1 MASSPTPNSL
11 VSSLNPDVTQSRL
24 SLFSDLTPLERGEI
38 SSAWKARCQ
47 LASCIGLF
55 CLSLLAICA
64 GTLVL
69 TLLPATPMF
78 IGIAFIA
85 LGSVLLVTSLL
96 LHLSTRP
103 NKKTVTQQVNIQ
115 DLQTQLQ
122 GLLAATDARG
132 LAING
137 FYSNGDPKLIIQGRE
152 NLLAKFDRDLRKKEV
167 DLYRLISSE
176 TENRHR
182 VLSDLSEFR
191 EMQERIGE
199 ELELLYRSY
208 NQHITGTRDT
218 GRDGRLM
225 ELYQERDLLIQD
237 LADVSIEKA
246 NQTETI
252 AHLQTTLNTLIQRI
266 RSLENQISTDADNGQ
281 QHAGLVAGLQPL
293 LQEQN
298 ILLSRLSQAY
308 ESLINLSIR
317 DENLTNRRIDLEKEI
332 QSLIEATSERIVFN
346 REYRDRYLRSAGTI
360 NQLTNNLREKE
371 ATLLGLTQEIEV
383 LTEEVERLRNRQLGG
398 EYTQEDIDRYRN
410 TISVKE
416 MAIEQLQEQLVRYR
430 QLIDEAAVVNSRI
443 SQGTQESERRALQ
456 IAALEQRE
464 RVLNTKILALQ
475 GDIDR
480 QEAEKQRLRLE
491 NEELRELVLTAE
503 SNPGSNAQIEA
514 LQREIRRLTV
524 DLEAVIRERADLSEA
539 LSIARTQLTD
549 SQLRYA
555 TLREEVLAKDEEI
568 AGLKIEV
575 DRLRANIRAYD
586 NDIDNLHRSL
596 RGEGE
601 LRNSIDILRN
611 EIDRL
616 EQEKLNLN
624 ARLLDTVE
632 QNRTNIE
639 LLQQSEQEKE
649 RLIQEIQGL
658 RIRHDQEKA
667 GLQEQISQL
676 QQTMQDRHLQHTE
689 ETSRLKLENN
699 QLEDLLRDANRLAE
713 HSEEGAMQ
721 MLATQLIALSS
732 HIKQRKKTETQ
743 RLEFSEM
750 LAFTAPRFFGHIG
763 TGLSCRQLR
772 PGVYLEAELPEDATD
787 AQKRA
792 VIEQR
797 CLREWFLALL
807 GFCTIDQIEAIS
819 QRANALV
826 AASQGQP
833 HLDELFDELAEAFP
847 EIRTSS
853 GTLTEWLSTCYS
865 YVTDLQI
872 FSDYPRWTG
881 FLFSMLQKMHRGAG
895 GMLENYS
902 EEENDFLRAM
912 SNFSGKI
919 PLVLGSIGHGEGTT
933 PGAANPLGD
942 LNYENL
948 GNITW
953 NRLIR
958 VVEQLLSVRSGLNGP
973 FILEVHDICESA
985 VRTVTAGVYTDTL
998 TRQYQPTRWNPPS
1011 DL

>member
-11 VSSLNPDVTQSRL
+11 VSSLNPEITQSRL

-96 LHLSTRP
+96 LHFSTRP
-103 NKKTVTQQVNIQ
+103 NKKTVAQRVNIQ

-122 GLLAATDARG
+122 GLLATTDARG

-137 FYSNGDPKLIIQGRE
+137 FDSNGDPKLIIQGRE

-182 VLSDLSEFR
+182 ALSNLSEFR
-191 EMQERIGE
+191 EMQERISE

-218 GRDGRLM
+218 GHDRRLM

-237 LADVSIEKA
+237 LAGVGIEKA
-246 NQTETI
+246 NQTEAI
-252 AHLQTTLNTLIQRI
+252 ANLQTTLNTLIQRI
-266 RSLENQISTDADNGQ
+266 RSLENQITADANSGQ
-281 QHAGLVAGLQPL
+281 QHTGLVTGLQPL

-308 ESLINLSIR
+308 EALINLSIR

-332 QSLIEATSERIVFN
+332 QCLIESTTERITFN
-346 REYRDRYLRSAGTI
+346 REYKDKYLRSAGTI

-371 ATLLGLTQEIEV
+371 ATLLGLTQEIEA

-398 EYTQEDIDRYRN
+398 EYTQEDIDHYRN

-416 MAIEQLQEQLVRYR
+416 AVIEQLQEQVVRYR
-430 QLIDEAAVVNSRI
+430 QLIDEAAAVNSRI
-443 SQGTQESERRALQ
+443 SQGTQENERRALQ

-464 RVLNTKILALQ
+464 GILNTKILALQ

-480 QEAEKQRLRLE
+480 HEAEKQRLRLE
-491 NEELRELVLTAE
+491 NKELRDLVLTAE
-503 SNPGSNAQIEA
+503 SNPGSSAQIEA
-514 LQREIRRLTV
+514 LQKEIRRLTV
-524 DLEAVIRERADLSEA
+524 DLEAVIKERADLSEA
-539 LSIARTQLTD
+539 LSITRTQLTNL
-549 SQLRYA
+549 QLRYA

-568 AGLKIEV
+568 VGLKIEI
-575 DRLRANIRAYD
+575 DRLRTDIRAYD
-586 NDIDNLHRSL
+586 NDVDNLHRSL
-596 RGEGE
+596 RGEVE

-624 ARLLDTVE
+624 ARLLDAVE
-632 QNRTNIE
+632 QNRTNIA
-639 LLQQSEQEKE
+639 LLQQSEEEKE
-649 RLIQEIQGL
+649 RLVQEIQGL
-658 RIRHDQEKA
+658 RIRHDQEKTA
-667 GLQEQISQL
+667 LREEIAQL

-689 ETSRLKLENN
+689 ETSRLKLEKN
-699 QLEDLLRDANRLAE
+699 QLEDLLRDANRIAE

-732 HIKQRKKTETQ
+732 NIKQRKKTETQ

-763 TGLSCRQLR
+763 TGISCRQLR

-807 GFCTIDQIEAIS
+807 GFFTIDQIEAIS

-826 AASQGQP
+826 AESQGQP
-833 HLDELFDELAEAFP
+833 HLDELFNELAEAFP

-853 GTLTEWLSTCYS
+853 GTLTEWLSNCYS

-902 EEENDFLRAM
+902 EEEDNFLRAM

-985 VRTVTAGVYTDTL
+985 VRTVTAGVYTDML
-998 TRQYQPTRWNPPS
+998 TRQFQPTRWNPPN